1 MAQIDSK
8 ILGRGCR
15 TVTNP
20 GCWLFSPNLKVEKKK
35 SQKNTSPGQS
45 WESQVVGLWCILGSG
60 IWMWGQSKKKPKKP
74 QKQPSGVCSWGTLP
88 FARDLLALPH
98 PLFSLFPSF
107 PPFPTPASL
116 RRGGQGRHRGV
127 PQGCRQ
133 SLSPSRL
140 RPNGG
145 FPALPAAPCCH
156 SGADLF
162 PFASRALCLI
172 CTRELT
178 PYGAKKKKKNQTER

>member
-45 WESQVVGLWCILGSG
+45 WESQVVGLRRILGSG
-60 IWMWGQSKKKPKKP
+60 IWMWGQSKKKKNN
-74 QKQPSGVCSWGTLP
+74 QQPSGVCSWGTLP

-98 PLFSLFPSF
+98 PLFSLFPPF
-107 PPFPTPASL
+107 PPSPRLQPYGGEGKAGTGASPRDAGRAFPHPGCVLTEVSP
-116 RRGGQGRHRGV
+116 R
-127 PQGCRQ
+127 CRQ
-133 SLSPSRL
+133 PRAATAVQIY
-140 RPNGG
+140 
-145 FPALPAAPCCH
+145 FPLPLAL
-156 SGADLF
+156 
-162 PFASRALCLI
+162 FASFALSS
-172 CTRELT
+172 
-178 PYGAKKKKKNQTER
+178 